1 MKKDE
6 KEYTQQEI
14 NSNIN
19 ILSNELDTL
28 KLKRTELSKQIT
40 HTKKQIIY
48 WEELDKSQLKI
59 F

>member
-1 MKKDE
+1 MKDV
-6 KEYTQQEI
+6 KEYTQQEV

-19 ILSNELDTL
+19 ILSNELDVL
-28 KLKRTELSKQIT
+28 KAERLETSRRIA